1 MFTGII
7 TELGIL
13 ADQNTFKKKDS
24 KYRFQVSWNTKKIV
38 LGSSISCNGVC
49 LTVVKTGKNW
59 FEVDISNESINK
71 TNLSQMK
78 IGDFINLEKSLKI
91 GDEIGGHLITGHI
104 DGQTKILQINKNK
117 SSYIVWLQLN
127 KIFSHFIASKGSI
140 ALNGISLT
148 VNDVEKDMFSV
159 NIIPHTWEQT
169 TMKYRKVNDLINIE
183 IDIISRY
190 VNRYL
195 ENIKID

>member
-13 ADQNTFKKKDS
+13 ADQNTFKDKDS
-24 KYRFQVSWNTKKIV
+24 KFRFQVNWNTKKIV

-104 DGQTKILQINKNK
+104 DDQTKILKVIKNK
-117 SSYIVWLQLN
+117 SSYVVCLQLN
-127 KIFSHFIASKGSI
+127 KSFSHFIATKGSI
-140 ALNGISLT
+140 ALNGVSLT

-169 TMKYRKVNDLINIE
+169 TMKYCKVNDTINIE

-195 ENIKID
+195 ENMKIN